1 MTRPAAAIA
10 PKTHPFFSTCSAAP
24 VEAGPDGVETPDEPA
39 GCVLVTV
46 SVAVRMPVA
55 VVTPLLVDSERDS
68 VLETEEETEA

>member
-24 VEAGPDGVETPDEPA
+24 VETGPDDVESPDEPA

-55 VVTPLLVDSERDS
+55 VVTPLLVDSAGDS
-68 VLETEEETEA
+68 VLKTEEGIEA